1 MFPEVV
7 VGGGRA
13 QEGVDDAKPLLQYS
27 AADEAAAIA
36 KVRPSTPEEGGETA
50 SGEEEE
56 EEAAEIKRVLV
67 DQVGGILIYVVYTE
81 GCKIIKK

>member
-56 EEAAEIKRVLV
+56 AAEIKRVLV